1 MVINKDIRMENLKNR
16 ISNLIEENSLLMN
29 KLKVLNT
36 NTRYSRKRS

>member
-36 NTRYSRKRS
+36 NTRYSRDRS